1 MTFRSEDLFVALEQC
16 PIWLPSP
23 YPEGPAG
30 LVLTFEVGTYG
41 AIRSING
48 NVRFGVT
55 LWIEGSAGPADKL
68 TVNLPELPLA
78 GDEFF
83 VKRDGVVGRH
93 RSRLR
98 EALLSSDLFF
108 ATDRAPVAQGFV
120 HQYAETWRFRRRG
133 DATADYVVLDPA
145 HQAML
150 RERVTRGREE
160 TTVRDAERRLKPTRR
175 EFARNYPEALLDYYT
190 RPDGLARGEVP

>member
-1 MTFRSEDLFVALEQC
+1 MTLAADLYAALEEC
-16 PIWLPSP
+16 SLWLPCP
-23 YPEGPAG
+23 LYPGEAG
-30 LVLTFEVGTYG
+30 LVLTFRTGPYADADIARRAAPRYGILMEVE
-41 AIRSING
+41 
-48 NVRFGVT
+48 GV
-55 LWIEGSAGPADKL
+55 GPLDKL
-68 TVNLPELPLA
+68 TVNLPDQEGA
-78 GDEFF
+78 ADEFF
-83 VKRDGVVGRH
+83 VKRDGAVGRH

-160 TTVRDAERRLKPTRR
+160 TTVRDAERRLRPARQ
-175 EFARNYPEALLDYYT
+175 ELARNYSEALLDYYT
-190 RPDGLARGEVP
+190 RGEVP